1 MDKFKISDI
10 QAIIAADFQKFR
22 DETRG
27 HLGLLIARSPHAQE
41 SLAEIIRY
49 AHTLK
54 GLAATVEAW
63 GLSNWGADIE
73 NLFELAGTYLNTAED
88 KAEEIFRFVMSNME
102 AWSVMNAFSLAEQFE
117 PAWDYYQ
124 GLRAMMD
131 QRWPGYLG
139 PIVTSLTPT
148 PAEVVP
154 TAGPFSTQS
163 ATEAAD
169 PCRSRGNEAQT
180 NSGQS
185 TTPED
190 QSLLTSAPANCQSAE
205 TPQPVSLDKV
215 VEEPAPP
222 APVNLAPPPLRR
234 RSSEAA
240 ASPAAVTPNMEQVDS
255 SAAPV
260 RPAPLALNAPTLRR
274 ASDKSRPLT
283 PPPVETPS
291 TNLPPAAQEQPA
303 VAPASPAT
311 PPILR
316 VAPPV
321 LKRKVQKAPAPAPA
335 ETISQSLETPSP
347 AATTPEVAPAPVDG
361 LHPFSD
367 AEAHDLVVA
376 QEQPGAL
383 EQSNLVAPEDGRA
396 PAASTPP
403 GDFTPAAD
411 AELIEMLGQEIS
423 NYLGELTGT
432 LKSLVANL
440 AAQELWETARRLFH
454 TIKGTAATFHLD
466 AVSAPAK
473 AAEARCIVAIEDAQA
488 RNFDTFEACLERATI
503 IATALKV
510 SFVRDEIDLALAEA
524 KSKSAASSEAET
536 EVPLD
541 AEMAGFF
548 IRDARDQ
555 IETIEQAV
563 LRWEKGE
570 NPLEQVWAAQR
581 GFHTL
586 KGAANSI
593 GLTRIAKSVH
603 DAEGFLEGVA
613 TGGGQG
619 SPALFSFL
627 LGAVDQLRAY
637 TKELSANP
645 ATPWTHN
652 WAESLRVFGPAPE
665 RHENEPPIEDAPTTA
680 VVQPQI
686 PASDSNEEESHTL
699 RIDAARLHQLMNLIG
714 EVVIDRSRLEKKIE
728 LLTKLHRE
736 LGERNAALTAQV
748 QTFQQQFEFNL
759 LQDRGARS
767 QSNQPGDVRS
777 VTPGAPGQAESE
789 FSELEFD
796 RYDQF
801 SILARSLIEIS
812 HDVEEVSEEMSECL
826 DSFGVENTRFR
837 ETSRHLQESV
847 TSLSLLPVSTLFPR
861 LQRAFRDAVQVEH
874 KEADLDFE
882 GGSALLDKV
891 VIDKIFAPLMHLL
904 RNAVAHGIEDAITR
918 ETLKKSPRG
927 QVRVSTTQL
936 SNQIVIQI
944 KDDGS
949 GVRTEAVRQ
958 RAVEKGWLAAD
969 APPLTQ
975 EQVVHYIFQ
984 PGFSTAS
991 KLTSVS
997 GRGVGLDVVRKEIEG
1012 LNGSVELHFEP
1023 SVGSTW
1029 TLRLP
1034 LTLSISEAILAD
1046 SGGVTFAFPIN
1057 FIESGLIIETS
1068 ALQQEDGRSVCA
1080 VGGANLPVASLSQ
1093 LLALPGETNSSNG
1106 LIISAGDRRAIIAV
1120 DRVLRRQEIV
1130 VKKLDSIFARHP
1142 LLNGA
1147 TLDAEG
1153 RVIPILNLP
1162 TLLKYSESA
1171 ASRRASG
1178 SRRVESA
1185 ENSRQ
1190 LRVLIAD
1197 DSLSVRKVQERLL
1210 ADLGCHVTPASDGL
1224 QALEKLREG
1233 RFDFIFTDLEMP
1245 RINGYEL
1252 ISEVRG
1258 NPAWASL
1265 PVVVISS
1272 RGADKYIT
1280 KAMNLGANSFLS
1292 KPFTQEQLEQ
1302 VLRFYGGWN
1311 AKSRVRGAPAP
1322 AMHEAV

>member
-1 MDKFKISDI
+1 MEKFKISDI

-27 HLGLLIARSPHAQE
+27 HLGLLIARSPHSQE
-41 SLAEIIRY
+41 SLAEVLRY

-63 GLSNWGADIE
+63 GLSNWGADLE
-73 NLFELAGTYLNTAED
+73 KLFELSGTYMNTAQD
-88 KAEEIFRFVMSNME
+88 KAEEIFRFVMQNME
-102 AWSVMNAFSLAEQFE
+102 AWSVMNAFSLSEQFA
-117 PAWDYYQ
+117 PAWDYYE

-131 QRWPGYLG
+131 QRWPGYLDAV
-139 PIVTSLTPT
+139 VTALPAAESPKSKT
-148 PAEVVP
+148 PAAPEP
-154 TAGPFSTQS
+154 A
-163 ATEAAD
+163 AMEA
-169 PCRSRGNEAQT
+169 P
-180 NSGQS
+180 
-185 TTPED
+185 
-190 QSLLTSAPANCQSAE
+190 
-205 TPQPVSLDKV
+205 PVQA
-215 VEEPAPP
+215 APP
-222 APVNLAPPPLRR
+222 APVNVAPPSLRR
-234 RSSEAA
+234 QATTTNTS
-240 ASPAAVTPNMEQVDS
+240 ASAGST
-255 SAAPV
+255 SADFT
-260 RPAPLALNAPTLRR
+260 PAPAGPVALNAPTLRR
-274 ASDKSRPLT
+274 ASD
-283 PPPVETPS
+283 
-291 TNLPPAAQEQPA
+291 LPNQTGQTALGASSQPQPT
-303 VAPASPAT
+303 PASVQSSAASNPPAT
-311 PPILR
+311 PPLLR
-316 VAPPV
+316 IAPPTFKRKTASVPPPTPVPPVSVASVSPDAPPV
-321 LKRKVQKAPAPAPA
+321 VG
-335 ETISQSLETPSP
+335 EE
-347 AATTPEVAPAPVDG
+347 
-361 LHPFSD
+361 
-367 AEAHDLVVA
+367 
-376 QEQPGAL
+376 
-383 EQSNLVAPEDGRA
+383 
-396 PAASTPP
+396 
-403 GDFTPAAD
+403 TPAAQPVGATAPD
-411 AELIEMLGQEIS
+411 ADADLLEMLGQEIS
-423 NYLGELTGT
+423 NYLGELSET
-432 LKSLVANL
+432 LNSLVSKITD
-440 AAQELWETARRLFH
+440 QELWENTRRLFH

-473 AAEARCIVAIEDAQA
+473 AAEARCIVAIEDTQA
-488 RNFDTFEACLERATI
+488 RTFDTFEACVERASAV
-503 IATALKV
+503 ATALKV
-510 SFVRDEIDLALAEA
+510 SFSREDLDLSLAEA
-524 KSKSAASSEAET
+524 KASSAASPEGESEA
-536 EVPLD
+536 PID

-570 NPLEQVWAAQR
+570 NALEQVWAAQR

-593 GLTRIAKSVH
+593 GLTRVARSVH

-637 TKELSANP
+637 AKELATNP
-645 ATPWTHN
+645 AIRWSHN

-665 RHENEPPIEDAPTTA
+665 KHENEPAIEDTPTA
-680 VVQPQI
+680 SVVQPQI
-686 PASDSNEEESHTL
+686 PGSDSNEEESHTL

-728 LLTKLHRE
+728 LLTKLHRD
-736 LGERNAALTAQV
+736 LGDRNAALTAQV
-748 QTFQQQFEFNL
+748 QAFQQQFEFNL
-759 LQDRGARS
+759 LQDQSARS
-767 QSNQPGDVRS
+767 QPRLPGEARS
-777 VTPGAPGQAESE
+777 VTPAAPGQSESE

-812 HDVEEVSEEMSECL
+812 HDVEEVSDEMSDCL
-826 DSFGVENTRFR
+826 ESFSVDNTRFR
-837 ETSRHLQESV
+837 ETSRSLQENV

-874 KEADLDFE
+874 KEAELELE

-904 RNAVAHGIEDAITR
+904 RNAVAHGIEDAVTR
-918 ETLKKSPRG
+918 EVLKKSPRG
-927 QVRVSTTQL
+927 QVLISTTQL

-949 GVRTEAVRQ
+949 GVRTDAVRQ
-958 RAVEKGWLAAD
+958 RAIEKGWLAAD
-969 APPLTQ
+969 APPLTP
-975 EQVVHYIFQ
+975 EQVVHFIFQ

-997 GRGVGLDVVRKEIEG
+997 GRGVGLDVVRKEIES

-1023 SVGSTW
+1023 GVGSTW

-1068 ALQQEDGRSVCA
+1068 SLQQEDGRSTCTI
-1080 VGGANLPVASLSQ
+1080 GETRLPVTNLSE
-1093 LLALPGETNSSNG
+1093 LLALPGESSSSNG

-1130 VKKLDSIFARHP
+1130 VKQLDSVFARHP

-1147 TLDAEG
+1147 TLDADG
-1153 RVIPILNLP
+1153 QVIPILNLP
-1162 TLLKYSESA
+1162 TLLKFS
-1171 ASRRASG
+1171 
-1178 SRRVESA
+1178 
-1185 ENSRQ
+1185 ENSTSRHGNKDRRIEASEVNRQ

-1210 ADLGCHVTPASDGL
+1210 VDLGCHVTAANDGL
-1224 QALEKLREG
+1224 HALEKLREG
-1233 RFDFIFTDLEMP
+1233 KFDFVFTDLEMP

-1252 ISEVRG
+1252 ITEVRG

-1280 KAMNLGANSFLS
+1280 KAMNLGATSFLS
-1292 KPFTQEQLEQ
+1292 KPFTQDQLSQ
-1302 VLRFYGGWN
+1302 VLNFYGGWN
-1311 AKSRVRGAPAP
+1311 AKNRVRTAPA
-1322 AMHEAV
+1322 AALQEAV

>member
-1 MDKFKISDI
+1 MEKFKISDI
-10 QAIIAADFQKFR
+10 QAIIEKDFQKFR

-27 HLGLLIARSPHAQE
+27 HLGLLIARSPHSRD
-41 SLAEIIRY
+41 SLEAVTRY

-63 GLSNWGADIE
+63 GLSNWGADLE
-73 NLFELAGTYLNTAED
+73 KLFELAGTYLNSAED
-88 KAEEIFRFVMSNME
+88 KAEEIFRFVMQNME
-102 AWSVMNAFSLAEQFE
+102 AWSVMNALSLSEQFT

-124 GLRAMMD
+124 GLRAMME
-131 QRWPGYLG
+131 QRWPGYLDAV
-139 PIVTSLTPT
+139 VTSI
-148 PAEVVP
+148 
-154 TAGPFSTQS
+154 
-163 ATEAAD
+163 AT
-169 PCRSRGNEAQT
+169 G
-180 NSGQS
+180 
-185 TTPED
+185 
-190 QSLLTSAPANCQSAE
+190 AP
-205 TPQPVSLDKV
+205 PVSEVKAAI
-215 VEEPAPP
+215 EEKPAIQAAQP
-222 APVNLAPPPLRR
+222 APVSLAPPPLRR
-234 RSSEAA
+234 RSSDAETPATGDAVNSANEAA
-240 ASPAAVTPNMEQVDS
+240 ATVAPARP
-255 SAAPV
+255 SA
-260 RPAPLALNAPTLRR
+260 LSLNAPTLRR
-274 ASDKSRPLT
+274 AGKSSP
-283 PPPVETPS
+283 
-291 TNLPPAAQEQPA
+291 QEDVVQPA
-303 VAPASPAT
+303 KSKTSAAP

-316 VAPPV
+316 VAPPT
-321 LKRKVQKAPAPAPA
+321 LKRKTPSAPALESTPPLAGAAEVSPQISIVPEVVQTAAQTAPAEALDLPAPASSSG
-335 ETISQSLETPSP
+335 E
-347 AATTPEVAPAPVDG
+347 
-361 LHPFSD
+361 FST
-367 AEAHDLVVA
+367 V
-376 QEQPGAL
+376 
-383 EQSNLVAPEDGRA
+383 
-396 PAASTPP
+396 
-403 GDFTPAAD
+403 AD
-411 AELIEMLGQEIS
+411 AEMLEMLGQEIS
-423 NYLGELTGT
+423 NYLGELSGN
-432 LKSLVANL
+432 LKSLVGNL
-440 AAQELWETARRLFH
+440 ANQELWETTRRLFH

-473 AAEARCIVAIEDAQA
+473 AAEARCIVAIEDAAA
-488 RNFDTFEACLERATI
+488 RSFDTFEACVERA
-503 IATALKV
+503 AAVAAALKV
-510 SFVRDEIDLALAEA
+510 SFSRDDIDLAVAEA
-524 KSKSAASSEAET
+524 EASSAASPEGESEA
-536 EVPLD
+536 PLD

-593 GLTRIAKSVH
+593 GLTRVAKSVH

-613 TGGGQG
+613 IGGGQG

-637 TKELSANP
+637 AKELSTNP
-645 ATPWTHN
+645 ATRWSHN

-665 RHENEPPIEDAPTTA
+665 KHENEPAIEDTPTTA

-686 PASDSNEEESHTL
+686 PGSDSNEEESHTL

-714 EVVIDRSRLEKKIE
+714 EVVIDRSRLEKKID
-728 LLTKLHRE
+728 LLTKLHRD
-736 LGERNAALTAQV
+736 LGDRNAALTAQV
-748 QTFQQQFEFNL
+748 QAFQQQFEFNL
-759 LQDRGARS
+759 LQDQSTRS
-767 QSNQPGDVRS
+767 QPKQPGEIRS
-777 VTPGAPGQAESE
+777 IIPAAPGQPESE

-801 SILARSLIEIS
+801 SILARSLVEIS
-812 HDVEEVSEEMSECL
+812 HDVEQVSDEMSECL
-826 DSFGVENTRFR
+826 ESFSVENTRFR
-837 ETSRHLQESV
+837 ETSRSLQEKV

-874 KEADLDFE
+874 KEADLELE

-904 RNAVAHGIEDAITR
+904 RNAVAHGIEDTVTR
-918 ETLKKSPRG
+918 EQLKKSPRG
-927 QVRVSTTQL
+927 RVVVSTTQL
-936 SNQIVIQI
+936 SNQIVVQI

-958 RAVEKGWLAAD
+958 RAIDKGWLAAD
-969 APPLTQ
+969 APALTQ
-975 EQVVHYIFQ
+975 EQVLHYIFQ

-991 KLTSVS
+991 QVTSVS

-1012 LNGSVELHFEP
+1012 LNGSVELHYEP
-1023 SVGSTW
+1023 LVGSTW

-1068 ALQQEDGRSVCA
+1068 ALKQENGRSTCA
-1080 VGGANLPVASLSQ
+1080 VGEANLPVASLSQ
-1093 LLALPGETNSSNG
+1093 LLGLPGASDSSNG
-1106 LIISAGDRRAIIAV
+1106 LIISAGDRRAVIAV

-1130 VKKLDSIFARHP
+1130 VKQLDSIFARHP

-1147 TLDAEG
+1147 TLDADG
-1153 RVIPILNLP
+1153 QVIPILNLP
-1162 TLLKYSESA
+1162 TLLKFSESDI
-1171 ASRRASG
+1171 SRRAGASH
-1178 SRRVESA
+1178 SIESA
-1185 ENSRQ
+1185 RDNRE

-1210 ADLGCHVTPASDGL
+1210 ADLGCHVTAANDGL
-1224 QALEKLREG
+1224 HALEKLREG
-1233 RFDFIFTDLEMP
+1233 KFDFIFTDLEMP

-1280 KAMNLGANSFLS
+1280 KAMNLGATSFLS
-1292 KPFTQEQLEQ
+1292 KPFTQDQLKQ
-1302 VLRFYGGWN
+1302 VLSHYTGGNLAGARFR
-1311 AKSRVRGAPAP
+1311 AHSEVELK
-1322 AMHEAV
+1322 EAV